1 MGVYAYPDIL
11 AWFQEEYAKNVMTKL
26 EMGKGCIRFKNSKH
40 IPYDLIAELCRK
52 ISLEDYI
59 KTYEALIK
67 ENKRR

>member
-11 AWFQEEYAKNVMTKL
+11 AWFQEEYAKNVTTKL